1 MEPGNLEQRV
11 IDAAQA
17 LATTLGKNPNHTV
30 GAAAMDTSGQI
41 HTAVNVHHFTGGP
54 CAELVV
60 LGVAAAAH
68 AGPLIAMASAGDQ
81 GRGLIPPCGRCCQ
94 VMLDLYP
101 DLRVAVPT
109 ESGPQ
114 LRPIANLL
122 PDALFA
128 PDPHAERVLRFHKRF
143 YEPIMAGK
151 KLSTARWN
159 EPVAQGPAI
168 FYFEDDEV
176 HGPVQGQVLE
186 VNKFLLDELTP
197 DALRLTGDDTVS
209 EYIAIL
215 RVFYP
220 QMPANAVIEVADFIL
235 SES

>member
-1 MEPGNLEQRV
+1 MEPGTLEQRV
-11 IDAAQA
+11 IDAALA
-17 LATTLGKNPNHTV
+17 LAKTLGKNPNHTV
-30 GAAAMDTSGQI
+30 AAAAMDTSGQI

-60 LGVAAAAH
+60 LGVAAAAQ
-68 AGPLIAMASAGDQ
+68 AGPLIAMASAGDR
-81 GRGLIPPCGRCCQ
+81 GRGLNAPCGRCCQ

-114 LRPIANLL
+114 MRPIANLL
-122 PDALFA
+122 PDALNA
-128 PDPHAERVLRFHKRF
+128 PDPHAERVLRFHKRY

-159 EPVAQGPAI
+159 EPVAPGPAI
-168 FYFEDDEV
+168 FYFEDDED
-176 HGPVQGQVLE
+176 HGPLQGQILE

-197 DALRLTGDDTVS
+197 DALRLTGDDTVN

-220 QMPANAVIEVADFIL
+220 EMPADAVIEVADFIL